1 MPKGFRH
8 FDCPWP
14 PARKGSPAA
23 YSSEEDFGEG
33 DFIPN
38 LEDDIDFG
46 GNPASQER
54 RASIEDL
61 DS

>member
-23 YSSEEDFGEG
+23 VPSLADDE
-33 DFIPN
+33 DFIPD

-54 RASIEDL
+54 PSLEDMETEQ
-61 DS
+61 